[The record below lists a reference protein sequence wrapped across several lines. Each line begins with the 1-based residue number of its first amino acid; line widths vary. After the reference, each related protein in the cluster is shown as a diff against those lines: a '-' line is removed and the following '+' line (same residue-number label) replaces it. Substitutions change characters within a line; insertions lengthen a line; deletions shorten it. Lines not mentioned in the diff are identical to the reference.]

1 MEAIKGGQLIDPH
14 MEKIKHEVLENK
26 QPNFF
31 ISKDGVL
38 GYKGGGI
45 CVPNDKEIKKHILYK
60 AQKYS
65 VYNASRHY

>member
-1 MEAIKGGQLIDPH
+1 MVVRKLSTLTIQPIIMEAIKGGQLVDPH

-38 GYKGGGI
+38 DYKG
-45 CVPNDKEIKKHILYK
+45 
-60 AQKYS
+60 
-65 VYNASRHY
+65 